1 MRGAIIGLG
10 HGQRVIAK
18 AFQIEKIKLIGVYS
32 KNIKKAHKYSKE
44 NNLKKFYYSLDDLI
58 KDQDIDLVAIAIPA
72 YLQIEIIKKCIKHNK
87 KIFCEKPMTIEYDEL
102 KKIQSRI
109 KKFNNK
115 LIVDYIFQKHE
126 AFIKFKSNLP
136 KTINKKSKVNI
147 NFTTKSF
154 INKNKINNWKNKPHL
169 GGGII
174 NLYLPH
180 ILEYLIFFFG
190 NISKCK
196 VIRKNK
202 NYFIVNYLFHNE
214 IFATININS
223 NNPKREHS
231 IVYEDKKIKLVLK
244 NISKDYAKGFK
255 LTKLNKLNNIKKI
268 ISYNNAVNQF
278 NGDGRIFLT
287 SKLLKLFLKQFKM
300 KEHIQKISEYIY
312 IESILNKTRKN
323 L

>member
-32 KNIKKAHKYSKE
+32 KNINKAHKYSKE
-44 NNLKKFYYSLDDLI
+44 NNLKKLYYSLDDLI
-58 KDQDIDLVAIAIPA
+58 NDQDIDLVAIAIPA
-72 YLQIEIIKKCIKHNK
+72 YYQFEIIKKCIKNNK
-87 KIFCEKPMTIEYDEL
+87 KIFCEKPMTTNYEEL
-102 KKIQSRI
+102 KKIYSRI

-126 AFIKFKSNLP
+126 AFIKFKNNLP
-136 KTINKKSKVNI
+136 KTNYKNSNVNI
-147 NFTTKSF
+147 NFTTQSF
-154 INKNKINNWKNKPHL
+154 INKNKINNWKNKSYL

-190 NISKCK
+190 NISKYK
-196 VIRKNK
+196 LIRKNK
-202 NYFIVNYLFHNE
+202 NIFIANYFFHNG

-231 IVYEDKKIKLVLK
+231 IVYENKNTRLVLK

-255 LTKLNKLNNIKKI
+255 LIKLNKLNNTKKI
-268 ISYNNAVNQF
+268 IPYNNAVNEF
-278 NGDGRIFLT
+278 TGDGRIFLT
-287 SKLLKLFLKQFKM
+287 SKLLKIFSKKFIM
-300 KEHIQKISEYIY
+300 KEHIKKINEYFY
-312 IESILNKTRKN
+312 IETILNKTRKN
-323 L
+323 I

>member
-18 AFQIEKIKLIGVYS
+18 AFEIEKIKLIGVYS
-32 KNIKKAHKYSKE
+32 KNVKKAHIYSKE
-44 NNLKKFYYSLDDLI
+44 NNLNKLYNSLDDLI
-58 KDQDIDLVAIAIPA
+58 NDKEIDLVAIAIPA
-72 YLQIEIIKKCIKHNK
+72 YYQVEIIKKCIKHNK
-87 KIFCEKPMTIEYDEL
+87 KIFCEKPMTINYDKL
-102 KKIQSRI
+102 KKIYSSI

-126 AFIKFKSNLP
+126 AFIKFKNNLP
-136 KTINKKSKVNI
+136 KTIHKNSKIKI
-147 NFTTKSF
+147 NFTTESF
-154 INKNKINNWKNKPHL
+154 INKNKINNWKNKPYL

-196 VIRKNK
+196 VIRKDK
-202 NYFIVNYLFHNE
+202 DFLIVNYFFHNE

-223 NNPKREHS
+223 NNPKKEHS
-231 IVYEDKKIKLVLK
+231 IVYEDNKIKLVLK

-255 LTKLNKLNNIKKI
+255 LTKLNKLNKTKKI
-268 ISYNNAVNQF
+268 IPYNNAVNKF
-278 NGDGRIFLT
+278 TGDGRIFLT
-287 SKLLKLFLKQFKM
+287 SKLLKLFSKKFKM
-300 KEHIQKISEYIY
+300 KEHIQKINEYFY
-312 IESILNKTRKN
+312 IESTLNETRKN